1 MSKKGSTE
9 MSSYAKL
16 VAEAGDQF
24 LNTLT
29 QAQEQFLKSMS
40 TFAAMVPAVP
50 SLPTP
55 PFAVDLPTP
64 KEVADAN
71 FAFAAKLLSQQ
82 KAFTDK
88 LFSAG
93 V

>member
-1 MSKKGSTE
+1 MSKKGSE

-16 VAEAGDQF
+16 VAEAGD
-24 LNTLT
+24 
-29 QAQEQFLKSMS
+29 QFLKSMS

-93 V
+93 A

>member
-1 MSKKGSTE
+1 

-16 VAEAGDQF
+16 ATETGDQF
-24 LNTLT
+24 LSALT

-40 TFAAMVPAVP
+40 AFAAWVPAAP

-55 PFAVDLPTP
+55 PFVADLPTP
-64 KEVADAN
+64 KEMADAN

-93 V
+93 A